1 MQRKFFTKKKSV
13 YIQTIS
19 PATGSLATS
28 KRGEELWI
36 KQDKDGEI
44 QPLVGGIHI
53 SRKKIKELIK
63 EYPSS
68 LLDKTYCLDA
78 DVEREFFEDAKR
90 EKFIGSIG
98 SEETVIF
105 FLIKRGPNRY
115 GIGCSSL
122 VEKIEEVD

>member
-1 MQRKFFTKKKSV
+1 MQRKYFTKKESV
-13 YIQTIS
+13 YIQTIE
-19 PATGSLATS
+19 GN
-28 KRGEELWI
+28 KEFWI

-44 QPLVGGIHI
+44 QPLMGGIHI
-53 SRKKIKELIK
+53 SRGKLKELMK

-68 LLDKTYCLDA
+68 LLDKTYCFDA

-90 EKFIGSIG
+90 EKFTGSIE

-105 FLIKRGPNRY
+105 FLVKREPDRY

-122 VEKIEEVD
+122 VERIEESMIND

>member
-1 MQRKFFTKKKSV
+1 MQRKFFTIKESL
-13 YIQTIS
+13 YIQTIE
-19 PATGSLATS
+19 GD
-28 KRGEELWI
+28 KKFWI

-44 QPLVGGIHI
+44 QPLMGGIHI
-53 SRKKIKELIK
+53 LRKKLKELMR

-68 LLDKTYCLDA
+68 LLDKTCCFDA

-90 EKFIGSIG
+90 EKFTGSIE

-105 FLIKRGPNRY
+105 FLVKREPDRY

-122 VEKIEEVD
+122 VERIEESMIND

>member
-1 MQRKFFTKKKSV
+1 MQRKFLTIKGSI
-13 YIQTIS
+13 YIQAIE
-19 PATGSLATS
+19 GG
-28 KRGEELWI
+28 KEFWI

-44 QPLVGGIHI
+44 QPLMGGIHI
-53 SRKKIKELIK
+53 SRKKLKELMR

-68 LLDKTYCLDA
+68 LLDKTCCFDA

-90 EKFIGSIG
+90 EKFTGSIG

-105 FLIKRGPNRY
+105 FLVKREPDRY

-122 VEKIEEVD
+122 VKRIEEVD

>member
-1 MQRKFFTKKKSV
+1 MQRKFFTKKGSV
-13 YIQTIS
+13 YVQTIQRD
-19 PATGSLATS
+19 
-28 KRGEELWI
+28 KELWI
-36 KQDKDGEI
+36 KQDKGGEI

-53 SRKKIKELIK
+53 SRRKFKELLR

-68 LLDKTYCLDA
+68 LLDKTYCFDE

-90 EKFIGSIG
+90 EKFTGSIE

-105 FLIKRGPNRY
+105 FLVKKEPDRY

-122 VEKIEEVD
+122 VERIEGSMIND

>member
-1 MQRKFFTKKKSV
+1 MQRKFFTKKGSV
-13 YIQTIS
+13 YTQT
-19 PATGSLATS
+19 G
-28 KRGEELWI
+28 KRGKELWI

-53 SRKKIKELIK
+53 SRKKFRELIK

-68 LLDKTYCLDA
+68 LLDKTYCFDA

-90 EKFIGSIG
+90 EKFTGNV
-98 SEETVIF
+98 ENEKTVIF
-105 FLIKRGPNRY
+105 FLVKKGPNKY

-122 VEKIEEVD
+122 VERIEETD